1 MKVKVKQEPPDEEL
15 SAILDHG
22 IQLASVDEEAEGL
35 ITQQIEEILPDEGDD
50 DDDDDDEDYEVEEEE
65 EEETQDL
72 PKRKIKCRRCDF
84 KAKTKKELDRHEAR
98 HAIKGW
104 YHECQYCDYVTHI
117 RQRLQ
122 EHEAKHT
129 NTKPFKCE
137 KCEFRTRFKADLY
150 KHRAKHSTVKRFS
163 CPQCDFRTK
172 WCRNIKHHM
181 LKHTEDRPHSCDICG
196 FRFKRL
202 QDLKYHLFRHNDL
215 KPVQCDLCD
224 FRCKTNYELKCHRL
238 KHSNVKNFSCTFP
251 GCPQKTKT
259 KSDLTKHLKTHN
271 KDNSF
276 LCSICGKGFNTLTS
290 LNKHKDRHSNVRK
303 FKCGL
308 CEKWF
313 KNKPSLRAHMK
324 VHSGIKPF
332 QCDVCLRNFLNK
344 YNMQKHKE
352 THTGDRPYSCPI
364 CPYGAR
370 TSDHLLAHIGSMHG
384 DSHAYFCELCRKP
397 FKRYSQLQVHIK
409 RMHKNVN
416 SIDRNDDGKLD
427 IKLEPGPDGT
437 ITTGTDVFSVKK
449 IGDCHFEPEVKRK
462 RGRPRKNRQL
472 VPEVV
477 PIPEQEPHNNGPENV
492 KPAKVKLEEV
502 ESEETVKLATYQ
514 DGFRLPLATRGFHF
528 NFDKTGKKPKSWFM
542 QPENM
547 YGKAAVKQRAYMEK
561 KERFFDR
568 LNSGRIQRTRKKSD
582 VVFKTMVTRNSIRA
596 GTQNSTDKLSESDP
610 HKLLISGRT
619 KLKTMR
625 KIRRRIRKMKACLE
639 GSPFLKSQSVQ
650 TLDNNCIAEVSDGAR
665 SSMGG
670 CSVDSDAT
678 LDEPVTQVKGPCSG
692 DELVS
697 LVKEIHSED
706 EDDVPLSQL
715 KSKEVPNE
723 QLCVETAQ
731 LTPGAKYV
739 SRSQLTSATQASGSH
754 IKLVLKR
761 RKEGTFKVTLNTSA
775 EVSTSS
781 EVETSSNMIPSHV
794 SDVYSRSL
802 RILGKSLQ
810 TKCAKTN
817 KALKS
822 KAGIVSG
829 DTSTRSVRTRHKSVI
844 NAVKPKPSQVIHG
857 KKKTQQENKTNTARV
872 SKVLK
877 GLGQTS
883 PKNTKLKKNVAKSGS
898 SKNDIEKAKK
908 KELNPKGVRKGT
920 KSPKPK
926 NKITQKGKKKTLICS
941 LCTNTTTN
949 KKSNHTCNSS
959 GINNQYSATRRRF
972 LQTQPY
978 DEFPIKIE
986 PVDDDYSPCE
996 MQLGTSPALDD
1007 LNPGTVVVK
1016 QETAEMVAGED
1027 CPITDVDVKMEECE
1041 SLSQCKYLYDVKP
1054 AVEANP
1060 AGASGEATLART
1072 LGEANQSAGASGE
1085 ASYVEHAIAW
1095 GLKLDPQVKTNALD
1109 STLLDLSTSVGVKDV
1124 PLTKSYL
1131 TKHQMSQSDD
1141 VAVPKCLKV
1150 CEAAGDQLALP
1161 IDEAGVGGTGWQ
1173 QSCEVDKSRSI
1184 EEPFLS
1190 QSQHTACDEATD
1202 SRNLC
1207 PNVLNQSVT
1216 NLNTNSLYLLKTINK
1231 RYPESAVA
1239 YAETVET
1246 QPLDLSVTRDHYSG
1260 VTKKL
1265 TFSDRL
1271 VDCKTW
1277 NMCEDPSVQ
1286 DSNASST
1293 STPVLFTYTF

>member
-1 MKVKVKQEPPDEEL
+1 MSIMKVKVKQEPPDDEL
-15 SAILDHG
+15 SAILDQG

-50 DDDDDDEDYEVEEEE
+50 DDDDNDEDYEVEEEE
-65 EEETQDL
+65 EETLDL

-181 LKHTEDRPHSCDICG
+181 LKHTENRPHSCDICG

-202 QDLKYHLFRHNDL
+202 QDLKYHLFRHNDV
-215 KPVQCDLCD
+215 KPVQCDLCE

-238 KHSNVKNFSCTFP
+238 KHSNVKNFACTFP
-251 GCPQKTKT
+251 GCSQKTKT

-416 SIDRNDDGKLD
+416 SVDRNDDGKLD

-462 RGRPRKNRQL
+462 RGRPRKIRQP
-472 VPEVV
+472 VPEAV
-477 PIPEQEPHNNGPENV
+477 PVAEQEPHNNGPENI
-492 KPAKVKLEEV
+492 KPAKVKLEQV

-547 YGKAAVKQRAYMEK
+547 YGKAAIKQRAYMEK
-561 KERFFDR
+561 KERYFDK

-582 VVFKTMVTRNSIRA
+582 VVFKTMVTRNSTTS
-596 GTQNSTDKLSESDP
+596 GTQNSTDNLSESDP

-625 KIRRRIRKMKACLE
+625 KIRRRIRKMKACLQ
-639 GSPFLKSQSVQ
+639 GSPLLKSQSVQ
-650 TLDNNCIAEVSDGAR
+650 TLESNCIAEVDGAR
-665 SSMGG
+665 SSIGE

-678 LDEPVTQVKGPCSG
+678 VNKPVTHLKRSCSGVEPVS
-692 DELVS
+692 
-697 LVKEIHSED
+697 VKEIRFED

-731 LTPGAKYV
+731 LTTGAKYV

-761 RKEGTFKVTLNTSA
+761 RKEGTFKITLNTSA
-775 EVSTSS
+775 EVSGSS
-781 EVETSSNMIPSHV
+781 EGEINSNMINSSHV

-817 KALKS
+817 KASKS
-822 KAGIVSG
+822 KVGSVSG
-829 DTSTRSVRTRHKSVI
+829 DTSTRSVSTKRRSVI
-844 NAVKPKPSQVIHG
+844 NVVKQKPSQVIHG
-857 KKKTQQENKTNTARV
+857 KKKTRQENKTKKVKV

-877 GLGQTS
+877 GRGQSS
-883 PKNTKLKKNVAKSGS
+883 PRNTKLKKTVAKSRS
-898 SKNDIEKAKK
+898 SKTEIEEAKK
-908 KELNPKGVRKGT
+908 KELKPKGVKKGT
-920 KSPKPK
+920 KSLKSK
-926 NKITQKGKKKTLICS
+926 TKTAQKGKKKKLACS
-941 LCTNTTTN
+941 LCTNTSTS
-949 KKSNHTCNSS
+949 KKSSHTCNSS
-959 GINNQYSATRRRF
+959 GINNQYSTTRRRL
-972 LQTQPY
+972 LQTESY

-986 PVDDDYSPCE
+986 PVDECAPCE
-996 MQLGTSPALDD
+996 MQLGTRPVLDD
-1007 LNPGTVVVK
+1007 VNSDTVMVK
-1016 QETAEMVAGED
+1016 QETAEVLPEEG
-1027 CPITDVDVKMEECE
+1027 CPIPDLDVKMEACE
-1041 SLSQCKYLYDVKP
+1041 SLPHCKYLYDVKP
-1054 AVEANP
+1054 AVETNP
-1060 AGASGEATLART
+1060 AGASGETTLART
-1072 LGEANQSAGASGE
+1072 LGNANHSGASGE

-1095 GLKLDPQVKTNALD
+1095 GLKLDPQVKTNTMGC
-1109 STLLDLSTSVGVKDV
+1109 TLLDLSTSVGVKDV
-1124 PLTKSYL
+1124 PLAKSYF

-1141 VAVPKCLKV
+1141 VAVSKACLKV
-1150 CEAAGDQLALP
+1150 CEASGDGLAVPL
-1161 IDEAGVGGTGWQ
+1161 DELGVGCTGWQ
-1173 QSCEVDKSRSI
+1173 QNCELDKSRSI

-1190 QSQHTACDEATD
+1190 QSQITSCDDALD

-1207 PNVLNQSVT
+1207 SNVLPQSVK
-1216 NLNTNSLYLLKTINK
+1216 NLNTNRLHLLKTINK
-1231 RYPESAVA
+1231 SCPESAVA
-1239 YAETVET
+1239 YADTVET
-1246 QPLDLSVTRDHYSG
+1246 QPLDLSIA
-1260 VTKKL
+1260 KKP
-1265 TFSDRL
+1265 TFSDSP

-1277 NMCEDPSVQ
+1277 NMCEDPSLQ
-1286 DSNASST
+1286 DKNASSS